1 VTLQDQWKKTALFS
15 RPY

>member
-1 VTLQDQWKKTALFS
+1 VTEGHCKALFS